1 MYLKGRPIQKK
12 VSDELVDGSGF
23 FFTNFRKDTY
33 RRFPILYPEQE
44 GEEQVDANPPK
55 PEEVIQ
61 SVVDYY
67 YQTLMLASQEN
78 ILNIDPVLKL
88 DLMEVLGYLSFRID
102 KANKEAERARNAV
115 KK

>member
-1 MYLKGRPIQKK
+1 M
-12 VSDELVDGSGF
+12 VDGCGF

-33 RRFPILYPEQE
+33 RRFPILYPEQDE
-44 GEEQVDANPPK
+44 TIDEKDPPK
-55 PEEVIQ
+55 PEEVVQ

-78 ILNIDPVLKL
+78 ILNIEPVLKL

-102 KANKEAERARNAV
+102 KANKEAEKARNAV

>member
-1 MYLKGRPIQKK
+1 MVVVVR
-12 VSDELVDGSGF
+12 F
-23 FFTNFRKDTY
+23 FFTNFRRDTY
-33 RRFPILYPEQE
+33 RRFPILYPEGDQE
-44 GEEQVDANPPK
+44 QDTNPPK

-78 ILNIDPVLKL
+78 ILSIEPVLKL

-102 KANKEAERARNAV
+102 KANKEAERASKAV